1 MIAFTVLVGGFG
13 SAIGSFLNVVVHR
26 VPLARSVVHP
36 PSACPNCGAAIR
48 ARDNIPVLSWL
59 LLRGRCR
66 DCAAPIS
73 VRYPLVE
80 LGTAAAF
87 TLVALRWLP
96 AVLASG
102 SVAASVAAA
111 LELLAFLYLAA
122 VSIALA
128 LIDLETRRLPNR
140 ILVPAIVV
148 EAVLMTA
155 SALLAADPA
164 AIGRAA
170 IGGAA
175 LFLLYLALAL
185 GTRGGMGFGDVKLA
199 ALMGIVTGWIG
210 WSALIVGAFA
220 AFVLGGLVGIVLLVA
235 RRATR
240 RTAIPFGPWMILGAW
255 SGIAFGSWIASAYL
269 HVAGLA

>member
-1 MIAFTVLVGGFG
+1 VIAITVLVGGLG

-26 VPLARSVVHP
+26 VPLAQSVVHP
-36 PSACPNCGAAIR
+36 PSACPSCGSAIR

-66 DCAAPIS
+66 DCAEPIA

-80 LGTAAAF
+80 LGTAVAF
-87 TLVALRWLP
+87 TLVALGWLP
-96 AVLASG
+96 AVLGAR
-102 SVAASVAAA
+102 SVADSVSAVI
-111 LELLAFLYLAA
+111 ELVAFLYLAA

-148 EAVLMTA
+148 MAVLLTA
-155 SALLAADPA
+155 SSLLVGDPA
-164 AIGRAA
+164 ALARAG
-170 IGGAA
+170 IGGVA
-175 LFLLYLALAL
+175 LFLLYLGLAL
-185 GTRGGMGFGDVKLA
+185 GTRGGMGLGDVKLA
-199 ALMGIVTGWIG
+199 ALVGIVTGWIG
-210 WSALIVGAFA
+210 WPALIVAAFA
-220 AFVLGGLVGIVLLVA
+220 AFVLGGLIGLLLLVA

-240 RTAIPFGPWMILGAW
+240 RSAIPFGPWMILGAW
-255 SGIAFGSWIASAYL
+255 IGIVFGDWIAATYL

>member
-1 MIAFTVLVGGFG
+1 MIAFTVLLGGFG

-111 LELLAFLYLAA
+111 LELVAFLYLAA

-148 EAVLMTA
+148 EAVLLTA

-164 AIGRAA
+164 AIGRAG

-175 LFLLYLALAL
+175 LFLLYLGLAL

-199 ALMGIVTGWIG
+199 ALTGIVTGWIG

-255 SGIAFGSWIASAYL
+255 SGIAFGPWIADAYL